1 MQNKVLFLSLL
12 LILGALSCQKKADNA
27 EQTTTE
33 ASHNSADGIKFFEGS
48 FAEAKAKAK
57 AENKLIFMDAYA
69 SWCGPC
75 KQMKAT
81 AFPDAQVGK
90 LFNQK
95 FINVAYDMEVGEGLA
110 LSEKYPVQG
119 YPTLF
124 FIDGDGQVVESL
136 LGGRDAAGL
145 LEIGNNVVKK

>member
-1 MQNKVLFLSLL
+1 MQNKIFFLSLL
-12 LILGALSCQKKADNA
+12 LIIGTLSCQKKADNA
-27 EQTTTE
+27 EQATSE
-33 ASHNSADGIKFFEGS
+33 ATHNSGEGIQFFEGS

-124 FIDGDGQVVESL
+124 FIDGNGQVVESMI
-136 LGGRDAAGL
+136 GGRDAAGL
-145 LEIGNNVVKK
+145 LEIGTSIGK